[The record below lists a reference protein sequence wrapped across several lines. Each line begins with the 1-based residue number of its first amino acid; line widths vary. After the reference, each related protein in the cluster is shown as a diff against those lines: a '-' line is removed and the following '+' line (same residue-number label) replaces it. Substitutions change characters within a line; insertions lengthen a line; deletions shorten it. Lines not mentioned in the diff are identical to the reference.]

1 MIINFNFDTS
11 KVEFIWQQNNNKY
24 FAVNFLMEHIAS
36 KNFSA
41 IIEEV
46 LASSPDI
53 VEILKKEKNY
63 AIIPDE
69 VMGYGFLEIP
79 SSRWNS
85 QKYFS
90 TKFDLLY
97 NKDKNLINYNEL
109 MSSNKSLSTYFF
121 ASAKQSIIS
130 EIISTFAKYQIRIF
144 GISFYGK
151 VLTDYLIKT
160 HPSLSKQNILILEKE
175 ENIKIYASALGKF
188 VGYKKVDLSKNNQ
201 DFAKKYVKFI
211 KNNVKINDFTKK
223 DIDKQIYQTQPEE
236 DVKFDFIQKI
246 DFAICDFKS
255 HFVNSAYDVEFNKL
269 VLLNTIPDV
278 TLEDDKVNIE
288 KDEVK
293 ILSSYKKSYLYPQ
306 KKGLL

>member
-24 FAVNFLMEHIAS
+24 FAVNFLMEHVAS

-46 LASSPDI
+46 LANSPDI

-63 AIIPDE
+63 VIIPDE
-69 VMGYGFLEIP
+69 VIGYGFLEIP
-79 SSRWNS
+79 SSRLNS
-85 QKYFS
+85 YKYFS

-121 ASAKQSIIS
+121 ASTKQSIIS

-151 VLTDYLIKT
+151 VLTDYLMKT
-160 HPSLSKQNILILEKE
+160 HPNLAKQNILIIEKE
-175 ENIKIYASALGKF
+175 QSIKIYASAMGKL

-211 KNNVKINDFTKK
+211 KNNVKVNYFTKK

-246 DFAICDFKS
+246 DFAITDFKT
-255 HFVNSAYDVEFNKL
+255 HFVNSTYNVEFNKL

-293 ILSSYKKSYLYPQ
+293 ILSSYKKSYIYPQ